1 MKLIRRSFIFRGM
14 VLKREK
20 SFWMTVAV
28 TAVTIFLLSSQD
40 GMTSGKISG
49 GIAEKVVAC
58 FSQKEAQTVVDK
70 VEAAIGMNT
79 EIGDEA
85 AIVFAA
91 QFYSSIGFGKNL
103 QQAFD
108 QAKAALLLKGIAE
121 EHTPV
126 LYVRKG
132 LLAQDIV
139 MVESEALKKSDNVT
153 IMQKI
158 KNIFS

>member
-1 MKLIRRSFIFRGM
+1 MSNRRDF
-14 VLKREK
+14 LKNI
-20 SFWMTVAV
+20 SLF
-28 TAVTIFLLSSQD
+28 TAGGLLA
-40 GMTSGKISG
+40 GKAGSVNAANAALG
-49 GIAEKVVAC
+49 
-58 FSQKEAQTVVDK
+58 VVDEVHASK
-70 VEAAIGMNT
+70 EIGLQIYSLSQ
-79 EIGDEA
+79 ELYKGDEA

-132 LLAQDIV
+132 LLAQD
-139 MVESEALKKSDNVT
+139 NG
-153 IMQKI
+153 
-158 KNIFS
+158 